1 MRDELYIVATIRPW
15 NIASYRDK
23 ISLYPG
29 NWHLITKPK
38 DLTVEKIRLLKP
50 KYIFFPHWSQF
61 VPEEILNSTNCVCFH
76 ETDLPYGRGGSPIQ
90 NLISKGVRNTVV
102 TAFKMNE
109 EMDAGPIYL
118 KENISL
124 EGLAEEI
131 FIRISEKIAEMI
143 MIIIK
148 NNPNPIE
155 QEGEAVTF
163 KRRKPNQSEISTEV
177 KNLAE
182 LFDLIRM
189 LDASEYPKAYF
200 EDDNFR
206 YEFTRPALRT
216 GNIHA
221 DVVITKLDRG
231 IND

>member
-15 NIASYRDK
+15 NIASYHDK

-50 KYIFFPHWSQF
+50 KYIFFPHWSHIVQK
-61 VPEEILNSTNCVCFH
+61 EILNLTDCVCFH

-90 NLISKGVRNTVV
+90 NLISNGIRDTVV
-102 TAFKMNE
+102 TAFKMSE
-109 EMDAGPIYL
+109 ELDAGPIYL
-118 KENISL
+118 KNRLSL

-131 FIRISEKIAEMI
+131 FIRISETIAEMI
-143 MIIIK
+143 MIIITE
-148 NNPNPIE
+148 NPVPLA
-155 QEGEAVTF
+155 QDGEAVIF
-163 KRRKPNQSEISTEV
+163 KRREPKQSRISNEYKSLTD
-177 KNLAE
+177 

-189 LDASEYPKAYF
+189 LDATDYPKAYF

-206 YEFTRPALRT
+206 YEITRPALKT
-216 GNIHA
+216 GKIQA
-221 DVVITKLDRG
+221 DVIITKLG
-231 IND
+231 